1 MAFLPVSGVLPT
13 FLTGAALH
21 YSLAMSVHGDDF
33 DEDGGGLLERY
44 GGIFMVICLAFV
56 VALIVSKISSEA
68 IFFGHLKSLHAQR
81 DERRKLGS
89 SYNNPNRLNAEAEGK
104 ATQARVL
111 KRNKQFKEAH
121 EMYTQAIELD
131 RFNHEYFHHRAET
144 AFNWGVP

>member
-1 MAFLPVSGVLPT
+1 
-13 FLTGAALH
+13 
-21 YSLAMSVHGDDF
+21 MSVHGDDF
-33 DEDGGGLLERY
+33 DEDGGGGGLLERY
-44 GGIFMVICLAFV
+44 AGIFMVICLAFV
-56 VALIVSKISSEA
+56 VALIVSKISTEA

-81 DERRKLGS
+81 EERRKLGS

-144 AFNWGVP
+144 AFNWGVRR